1 MFGVELDDNSN
12 VLPVIAKALDWL
24 EKHHLDA
31 EGLWRTSGSKTE
43 IAKLQA
49 VADQTST
56 IPLDSGQNPHNVTNL
71 LVRFMEC
78 IPGGLVGSSTA
89 TELLASG
96 SMLGKSTVFI
106 GVTHALF
113 EILNRQLT
121 GSQRELL
128 GRLLQHWQR
137 VVDCEENRME
147 AKAVATCVFAAVFAG
162 SVDLRLILVLESLI
176 TAPKQVPDQ
185 Y

>member
-1 MFGVELDDNSN
+1 MFGVELDNNSN

-24 EKHHLDA
+24 EKHLDA
-31 EGLWRTSGSKTE
+31 EGLWRTLRSKTE
-43 IAKLQA
+43 ITKLQA
-49 VADQTST
+49 ITEQTST
-56 IPLDSGQNPHNVTNL
+56 IPLDWDQNPHNVTNL
-71 LVRFMEC
+71 LVRFMER

-176 TAPKQVPDQ
+176 AAPKQVSD
-185 Y
+185 